1 MPSLL
6 HEALLMLFRNRPAL
20 APELLRDTLHISL
33 PKYTDVRI
41 DSADLTD
48 IQPAEYRAD
57 LVVLLL
63 QGNPVLGIVLEMQLG
78 KDENKPYAW
87 PAYVVNLRARIRC
100 PVCLFVITAEERIAR
115 WAGKA
120 ISLGGGNWFTPW
132 VLRLSGVPEITDEDQ
147 ARKDPELA
155 VLSSLGH
162 GDDPDPEKSARIAW
176 AACAASAGLDEERST
191 LYCDLVRNSLSEVA
205 RRALEEM
212 DTKKYEY
219 QSEFAR
225 RYYGQGVA
233 QGMAQGVVQ
242 GRMDLL
248 LKQLATRYGALSA
261 AVATRVREATAS
273 ELDVIAERVLTANT
287 LDEALGV
294 R

>member
-20 APELLRDTLHISL
+20 APELLRDTLHVAL
-33 PKYTDVRI
+33 PEYTDVRI

-57 LVVLLL
+57 MVVLLL
-63 QGNPVLGIVLEMQLG
+63 RGDPVLGIVLEMQLG
-78 KDENKPYAW
+78 KDENKRYAW

-100 PVCLFVITAEERIAR
+100 PVCLFVITAEEKVAR

-120 ISLGGGNWFTPW
+120 IPLGGGNWFTPC
-132 VLRLSGVPEITDEDQ
+132 VLRLSGVPEITDEEL

-162 GDDPDPEKSARIAW
+162 ANDPDPEKSARIAW
-176 AACAASAGLDEERST
+176 AACAASANLEEERST
-191 LYCDLVRNSLSEVA
+191 LYCDLVMNSLSEVA

-212 DTKKYEY
+212 DAKKYEY

-225 RYYGQGVA
+225 RYYGQG
-233 QGMAQGVVQ
+233 
-242 GRMDLL
+242 RMDLL
-248 LKQLATRYGALSA
+248 LKLLAKRYGELST
-261 AVATRVREATAS
+261 AVATRIREAPAA
-273 ELDVIAERVLTANT
+273 ELDGIAERVLTANT
-287 LDEALGV
+287 LDEALGA